1 MVYTYTELR
10 KIKIMPM
17 DNCWMSPE
25 GEVIYSDHHDC
36 KAWDII
42 ERRFGIHPS
51 DVKEPSIFLGA
62 KRWIAYHD
70 RPWWT
75 GWWIYYYSP
84 GPTQAQIDKVYE
96 LTGEV
101 YDEDSREFKKWEVIP
116 CRLFFEKRLCVN
128 YTSLASL

>member
-25 GEVIYSDHHDC
+25 GEVIYSNHHDC

-62 KRWIAYHD
+62 K
-70 RPWWT
+70 
-75 GWWIYYYSP
+75 
-84 GPTQAQIDKVYE
+84 KM
-96 LTGEV
+96 
-101 YDEDSREFKKWEVIP
+101 DSIP
-116 CRLFFEKRLCVN
+116 RSSLVDWMVDILLFPRSN
-128 YTSLASL
+128 SSSN

>member
-1 MVYTYTELR
+1 
-10 KIKIMPM
+10 
-17 DNCWMSPE
+17 MSPE
-25 GEVIYSDHHDC
+25 GEVIYSDHHDR

-101 YDEDSREFKKWEVIP
+101 YDEDSREFKK
-116 CRLFFEKRLCVN
+116 
-128 YTSLASL
+128 